1 MHSLPLFYAL
11 YLWVGMFSRTSAM
24 IVRNETKSEVSR
36 LKISFSGIVFG
47 FISVAVGCFLLA
59 GTWGA
64 YLDYKRVQEYGEQTT
79 GHIMKK
85 HFQTSGEGS
94 GNYYLDYWFAPSQDS
109 KISASSSISKQQ
121 WDALRVGDTLEI
133 RYDRSNPQR
142 SIPLYGGSPS
152 LVLAF
157 FMLVLG
163 AVFMIFGVSRFLT
176 SFKKQK
182 SHA

>member
-1 MHSLPLFYAL
+1 M
-11 YLWVGMFSRTSAM
+11 
-24 IVRNETKSEVSR
+24 
-36 LKISFSGIVFG
+36 KISLSHIISGL
-47 FISVAVGCFLLA
+47 ISTGIGCFFLA

-64 YLDYKRVQEYGEQTT
+64 YSEYNRVQEYSGQAT
-79 GHIMKK
+79 GQVTKK

-94 GNYYLDYWFAPSQDS
+94 GNYYLDYWFAPSPDS
-109 KISASSSISKQQ
+109 KISASSGITKQQ
-121 WDALRVGDTLEI
+121 WDTLQIGDTLEI
-133 RYDRSNPQR
+133 RYDKSNPR
-142 SIPLYGGSPS
+142 HSIPLYGTNPS

-182 SHA
+182 SHT